1 MKIKALALSLMAV
14 ALCWAA
20 GLGSGLV
27 PVASID
33 ATDQAKSGGP
43 LPRAFVSVLPELKAK
58 SGVAV
63 LLPTELPRPFEE
75 AKHAVVEK
83 VSANEYAISLFY
95 KLDIGDAG
103 FAASF
108 AADASPNYDPRGL
121 PGLHVV
127 KLARGNRGF
136 FSPVSCGGSCGP
148 ANLWWVQA
156 GTLYQI
162 QLKLPSTLG
171 ENDQERT
178 IMAVADSAILAGPR

>member
-1 MKIKALALSLMAV
+1 MKSKTLALSLMAV

-20 GLGSGLV
+20 GLGSRLA
-27 PVASID
+27 PVGSIG
-33 ATDQAKSGGP
+33 AADQAKSGSS
-43 LPRAFVSVLPELKAK
+43 LPRVFVSVLPELKAK
-58 SGVAV
+58 SRVAV

-83 VSANEYAISLFY
+83 VSANEYGISLFY
-95 KLDIGDAG
+95 ELDIGGAG
-103 FAASF
+103 FAAFF

-121 PGLHVV
+121 PGLHVA
-127 KLARGNRGF
+127 KLARGIRGF

-148 ANLWWVQA
+148 AKLWWGQA

-171 ENDQERT
+171 ENDQEKT